1 MSAVIGRK
9 VVRVSKTDFELDN
22 GAVYPH
28 LVPLDVVPSV
38 EEFQKTYDS
47 FYELFKAQGLL
58 LDEPIKPKRTRKHRK
73 GR

>member
-1 MSAVIGRK
+1 MSANIGRK

-38 EEFQKTYDS
+38 QDFQKTYGQP
-47 FYELFKAQGLL
+47 QGWLSRFGAAG
-58 LDEPIKPKRTRKHRK
+58 IKQEICQS
-73 GR
+73 